1 MKSVLGLIGSP
12 RRAGNCE
19 LLVKE
24 IASRVPGGARLSM
37 VRLVDK
43 DIRPC
48 KACYRCLTGD
58 CPHEDDF
65 RAVMDAILAADGI
78 VVAAP
83 SYLHGTHH
91 SIQRFL
97 DRGLQF
103 WKHFDRLFGKPAVA
117 LATAGIRDGE
127 GFALLGVENLVRAMG
142 MTLKGRAVV
151 HAALPGEAFL
161 SDEGPAVAQR
171 LADALFAPGAERPE
185 GPSCAQ
191 CGGTYFELR
200 GGNGV
205 YCLSCGGVG
214 TASTEGGGLR
224 VDIAPPAHPWL
235 GPAARRAHGEW
246 LIGMKE
252 KFLRERERLKA
263 VAARHKGGDFL

>member
-1 MKSVLGLIGSP
+1 MRARTEGGYGPVRNIPSSWFDSRMSTSASVHSVRTSSLTWPTSVHTTVVAPVRVDVSRTPIG
-12 RRAGNCE
+12 
-19 LLVKE
+19 
-24 IASRVPGGARLSM
+24 
-37 VRLVDK
+37 
-43 DIRPC
+43 
-48 KACYRCLTGD
+48 
-58 CPHEDDF
+58 
-65 RAVMDAILAADGI
+65 LAADGV

-103 WKHFDRLFGKPAVA
+103 WKHFDRLAGKPAVA
-117 LATAGIRDGE
+117 LAKAGIRDGE

-142 MTLKGRAVV
+142 MALKGRAVV

-161 SDEGPAVAQR
+161 TDEGPAAAAL
-171 LADALFAPGAERPE
+171 LADALFAPVAQAPS
-185 GPSCAQ
+185 GPCCAQ

-200 GGNGV
+200 GGSRV

-214 TASTEGGGLR
+214 TASADAGGIR
-224 VDIAPPAHPWL
+224 VDVAPPAHPWL
-235 GPAARRAHGEW
+235 GPAARKAHGEW

-263 VAARHKGGDFL
+263 VAARHKGGDFI